1 VCVGAGGGLVG
12 VDDAA
17 FTSDEVEA
25 PPELVLDEWLELL
38 PPHALNIAAET
49 TNSAI
54 SRSATSHLAA
64 VAIVRQVAYRLRTR
78 RR

>member
-1 VCVGAGGGLVG
+1 
-12 VDDAA
+12 
-17 FTSDEVEA
+17 
-25 PPELVLDEWLELL
+25 VLDEWLELL

-54 SRSATSHLAA
+54 SRSVTSHLAA
-64 VAIVRQVAYRLRTR
+64 VDIVRQVAYRLRTR

>member
-1 VCVGAGGGLVG
+1 LVV

-17 FTSDEVEA
+17 FTSEEVEA
-25 PPELVLDEWLELL
+25 APELVLDEWLELV
-38 PPHALNIAAET
+38 PPHALNIAADA

-54 SRSATSHLAA
+54 SRSVTNLAA
-64 VAIVRQVAYRLRTR
+64 VAIVRQVAYGRRAR